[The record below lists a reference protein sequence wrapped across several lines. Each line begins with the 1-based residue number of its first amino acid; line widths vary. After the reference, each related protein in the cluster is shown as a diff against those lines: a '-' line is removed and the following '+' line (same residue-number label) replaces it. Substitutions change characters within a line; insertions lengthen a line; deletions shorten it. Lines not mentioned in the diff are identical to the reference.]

1 MADEI
6 NPRTGKPYS
15 KKPRAVSA
23 RRKSNQK
30 KSNTANQSEK
40 ERELQ
45 RQREEWQSIIDA
57 GKVPPDY
64 TGEQVYTDDKKKKL
78 TIKDKPIDLGELR
91 EKGYNDD
98 DAITTLEM
106 EGMSPEMQKSYERN
120 KGNPDFNREMEAYRK
135 AKDKGNL
142 TDEDRIR
149 ILNRNKDLLQISKL
163 EQMRRVFGPLVDTG
177 RSALAIV
184 KGVSGF
190 YKTLSGLK

>member
-142 TDEDRIR
+142 TDEERIR
-149 ILNRNKDLLQISKL
+149 ILNRNKGLLQIGQSVIQK
-163 EQMRRVFGPLVDTG
+163 G
-177 RSALAIV
+177 RQALAI
-184 KGVSGF
+184 GNGLWQFTRALSGF
-190 YKTLSGLK
+190 I

>member
-1 MADEI
+1 M
-6 NPRTGKPYS
+6 GK
-15 KKPRAVSA
+15 
-23 RRKSNQK
+23 
-30 KSNTANQSEK
+30 
-40 ERELQ
+40 
-45 RQREEWQSIIDA
+45 
-57 GKVPPDY
+57 DY
-64 TGEQVYTDDKKKKL
+64 TNKGEYRSPGASKDFTTYPKKKKRTKGEKL
-78 TIKDKPIDLGELR
+78 EKSGEYIDTGELDS
-91 EKGYNDD
+91 KGNRLM
-98 DAITTLEM
+98 I

-149 ILNRNKDLLQISKL
+149 ILKKNKDLLQISKL

-177 RSALAIV
+177 RNALAIV